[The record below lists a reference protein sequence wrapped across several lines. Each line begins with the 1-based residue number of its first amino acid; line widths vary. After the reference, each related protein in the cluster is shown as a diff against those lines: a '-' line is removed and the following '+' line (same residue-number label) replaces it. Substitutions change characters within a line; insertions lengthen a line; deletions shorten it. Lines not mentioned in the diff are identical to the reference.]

1 MQNRF
6 LSFSLL
12 IFLLAFAVSCEKN
25 KKQKKYIKIERK
37 TILQKSKPKKPH
49 IRNKFSE
56 HFLKKFKKNV
66 KNKAMLY
73 PNIFFVEALHNRKEI
88 SLTFDDGPDK
98 KYTILV
104 LKILK
109 KYNVKATFFMT
120 GKRIKKYSKI
130 LKIIDKEGHL
140 IGNHTVNH
148 LKEHSF
154 SISKYYR
161 DEIEEFNNIL
171 YKNIGYR
178 SAIFRPPYGI
188 ISNKEIDYYGKK
200 GFKIIMWSIDSMD
213 WHPKF
218 KNVKNISN
226 QIMGNIH
233 SGAIIIM
240 HDACNQNCVNVRV
253 LDDMIPKLKKLGYKF
268 VTVETLLGIK
278 GKL

>member
-25 KKQKKYIKIERK
+25 
-37 TILQKSKPKKPH
+37 
-49 IRNKFSE
+49 
-56 HFLKKFKKNV
+56 NV

-154 SISKYYR
+154 SI
-161 DEIEEFNNIL
+161 
-171 YKNIGYR
+171 
-178 SAIFRPPYGI
+178 
-188 ISNKEIDYYGKK
+188 
-200 GFKIIMWSIDSMD
+200 IDSMD